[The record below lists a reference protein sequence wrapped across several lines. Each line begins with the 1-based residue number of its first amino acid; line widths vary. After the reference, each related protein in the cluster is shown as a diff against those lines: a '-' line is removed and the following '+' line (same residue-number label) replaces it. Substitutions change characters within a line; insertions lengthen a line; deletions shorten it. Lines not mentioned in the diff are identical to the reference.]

1 MSAPRRYLET
11 QPATVI
17 RVVTGLTFLCLII
30 LIVVVPLPTSARV
43 ILVAA
48 GVMELMLAFLLWSM
62 TVEVAQGAVQVR
74 FGPGVIRRSYP
85 VAKIV
90 RATPTTRPWH
100 RGRGVRIAPRAT
112 LMVVSGSTALE
123 MELESGRI
131 ILLGSPDP
139 ARLAEA
145 IEGERSRA

>member
-1 MSAPRRYLET
+1 MSAHRRYLET

-17 RVVTGLTFLCLII
+17 RVVTGLTFLGLVI
-30 LIVVVPLPTSARV
+30 LIAAVPMPDPARIV
-43 ILVAA
+43 LGAVGA
-48 GVMELMLAFLLWSM
+48 MELMLAFLMWSM

-90 RATPTTRPWH
+90 RATPKTQPWH

-123 MELESGRI
+123 MELEGGRI
-131 ILLGSPDP
+131 VLLGSPDP

-145 IEGERSRA
+145 IEGERLRA

>member
-1 MSAPRRYLET
+1 MNASRRYLET

-30 LIVVVPLPTSARV
+30 LIVVVPLPSTARV
-43 ILVAA
+43 VLASA
-48 GVMELMLAFLLWSM
+48 GVMELMLGFLLWSM
-62 TVEVAQGAVQVR
+62 TVEVTQGAVQVR
-74 FGPGVIRRSYP
+74 FGPGLIRRSYP

-90 RATPTTRPWH
+90 QATPTTRPWH
-100 RGRGVRIAPRAT
+100 QGRGVRIAPRAT
-112 LMVVSGSTALE
+112 LMVVSGSSALKI
-123 MELESGRI
+123 ELASGRI